1 VLKIGTSLGRC
12 LRSLL
17 DGEVE
22 YEDVFVIIAN
32 TRSYNVESLIKVVE
46 QYYYYPPRRDY
57 DLTDY
62 DFDSVKYLAQRLWH
76 EGKIHQFKNYEQG
89 HQHTLRDTWLD
100 IVPSASSE
108 NEGVHQAWQHYR
120 MLAALAK

>member
-1 VLKIGTSLGRC
+1 MLKIGTSLGRC

-32 TRSYNVESLIKVVE
+32 TRSLNVESLIKVVE
-46 QYYYYPPRRDY
+46 QYYYTPPRRDY
-57 DLTDY
+57 NLTDY
-62 DFDSVKYLAQRLWH
+62 DFDSVKYLAERLWH
-76 EGKIHQFKNYEQG
+76 EGKIHQFRNYEQG
-89 HQHTLRDTWLD
+89 HQHSLQATWLD

-108 NEGVHQAWQHYR
+108 NEGVRQAWLHYR
-120 MLAALAK
+120 MLAELAK